1 MQISLVDTFSF
12 FQVEQ
17 QVILSS
23 ILATQQ
29 GTDAE
34 ELQEDG
40 VPLTSNIYSTESL
53 KLSLVLATQE
63 VEKTGSK
70 FIWLLGMFT

>member
-1 MQISLVDTFSF
+1 VQISLVDTFSF

-23 ILATQQ
+23 ILVTQQ

-40 VPLTSNIYSTESL
+40 VPLTGNIDSTESL

>member
-1 MQISLVDTFSF
+1 LSSK
-12 FQVEQ
+12 
-17 QVILSS
+17 VILSS

-40 VPLTSNIYSTESL
+40 VPLTGNIYSTESL
-53 KLSLVLATQE
+53 KLSLVLAIQE